1 MSSDFEVGTR
11 VTFDLSHVVAF
22 CGQRGQKPDG
32 NWTAMHL
39 YFGADSRQ
47 ARRLSGSIAVVIK
60 TDQRNDVLGSG
71 LSVAEPFG
79 QLLAIRL
86 DKPVKSW
93 PGGPGDFKYA
103 AIHPDALASLW
114 QRVKARVRG
123 RRLRRERYS

>member
-1 MSSDFEVGTR
+1 MSSDFKTGTR
-11 VTFDLSHVVAF
+11 VTFDLSHAVAF

-32 NWTAMHL
+32 HWTAML
-39 YFGADSRQ
+39 LTKGQ
-47 ARRLSGSIAVVIK
+47 ARRASGSVAVVIK
-60 TDQRNDVLGSG
+60 TNQHNDVLGSG
-71 LSVAEPFG
+71 LSVAEPFE
-79 QLLAIRL
+79 QLLAIKL